1 MRLKY
6 AASFETCYSFRL
18 LFYAGSF
25 YPIMGAL
32 RFFSSISVL
41 QTVQITGYFNIVA
54 TCNVAIFFYFEKK
67 TMFLTLQFLLTCYRM
82 AYPNK
87 YEIYR
92 RVDEPSGQE
101 RYVLLEEFVEKPT
114 PDEITNAFRP
124 RKK

>member
-1 MRLKY
+1 
-6 AASFETCYSFRL
+6 
-18 LFYAGSF
+18 
-25 YPIMGAL
+25 
-32 RFFSSISVL
+32 
-41 QTVQITGYFNIVA
+41 
-54 TCNVAIFFYFEKK
+54 
-67 TMFLTLQFLLTCYRM
+67 M

-92 RVDEPSGQE
+92 RVDEPNGQE